1 MPMNLQVNNEPKA
14 NFVAM
19 STPARP
25 AIAIAT
31 CAKAWSP
38 RRLTLAAAQSVLLR
52 SLLTSTMVLL
62 WWATSAAAQDVN
74 VQVATEEPPHYVG
87 VSVIVQLTV
96 DGLEADPQPQC
107 VAESSS
113 PDVRVRL
120 AGISPR
126 IVQRMFQSGTQI
138 RRIQQVTHTIQFRVT
153 ANQPGD
159 YEIGPFVITQGNT
172 EKRVDAITMSFAE
185 VPTTDDMRIQL
196 QLPESAYP
204 DQRVPVT
211 IQWWFAGDTDNVNQL
226 RIDGTMLDEF
236 RFAPDRTPERGGS
249 RLPIETEE
257 GTIALAATAERKT
270 VDGTEFTVV
279 SAQRT
284 LIPNRPGTYE
294 IAPITATIQW
304 VTQWDQRRRS
314 PFGDFGIGGS
324 LLEEAFGGRRR
335 PAKVELFRAEGE
347 PLTFEVKPFP
357 SQGRPESFSGA
368 VGNGFSLD
376 VSADRTV
383 VRVGDPI
390 RLTLHLRGDGN
401 IEGATLPPL
410 SADGGLDPGHFRL
423 PEGDVTGVLQD
434 DQDGKQFVVS
444 VRVLDESINEIPS
457 IAYSWFDA
465 EKERYQTTRSEPIAL
480 RVMPAQVVG
489 ADAVVSSQSAPSPN
503 DTVANDPTAQSARS
517 SGPRSFSLSGAD
529 LAIERDPQRLL
540 TGSTS
545 LLARPS
551 LQVAGYALGSL
562 CLIVALV
569 DRKRRQV
576 DPAIRQ
582 ASAVVR
588 TQRGRIAAAERL
600 PEKQAAKQIA
610 EALRVAHLEIPET
623 DRSAIQPIIAECEAI
638 AYKPG
643 DDADARISP
652 DLLGRALAA
661 IDSLKPSHS
670 TA

>member
-1 MPMNLQVNNEPKA
+1 MNLPVNNEPKIS
-14 NFVAM
+14 FVARL
-19 STPARP
+19 ARVSAFHP
-25 AIAIAT
+25 
-31 CAKAWSP
+31 P
-38 RRLTLAAAQSVLLR
+38 AAAVAAVAQTVPLR
-52 SLLTSTMVLL
+52 PLLTSWMVLL
-62 WWATSAAAQDVN
+62 LLATTAVAQDVS
-74 VQVATEEPPHYVG
+74 VQVATEDPPHYVG

-96 DGLEADPQPQC
+96 DGLEAKPAPQC
-107 VAESSS
+107 VAESTS

-126 IVQRMFQSGTQI
+126 IVQRMFQSGAQI

-153 ANQPGD
+153 ANKPGD
-159 YEIGPFVITQGNT
+159 YEIGPFLITQGST
-172 EKRVDAITMSFAE
+172 EKRVDAITLSFAE
-185 VPTTDDMRIQL
+185 VPTTDDMRIKL
-196 QLPESAYP
+196 QLPDSAYP

-211 IQWWFAGDTDNVNQL
+211 IQWWFAGDTDDVNQL
-226 RIDGTMLDEF
+226 SIDGTMLDGF
-236 RFAPDRTPERGGS
+236 RFAPDRAAQRGES
-249 RLPIETEE
+249 RLPIETDA
-257 GTIALAATAERKT
+257 GPISLAATAERKT
-270 VDGTEFTVV
+270 VDGKEFTVV

-314 PFGDFGIGGS
+314 PMDDFGFGGS
-324 LLEEAFGGRRR
+324 LLEEAFGSRRR
-335 PAKVELFRAEGE
+335 PAKVELFRAAGE

-357 SQGRPESFSGA
+357 SAGRPQSFSGA

-376 VSADRTV
+376 VTADRTV

-410 SADGGLDPGHFRL
+410 SADGGLDPRHFRL

-444 VRVLDESINEIPS
+444 VRVLDQGISEIPS

-465 EKERYQTTRSEPIAL
+465 EQERYQTTRSEPIAL

-489 ADAVVSSQSAPSPN
+489 ADAVVSNQSGNAPG
-503 DTVANDPTAQSARS
+503 DTASNDPAAESSRS
-517 SGPRSFSLSGAD
+517 SGPRSFTLSGAD

-551 LQVAGYALGSL
+551 FQWAGYALGSA

-576 DPAIRQ
+576 DPAVRK

-588 TQRGRIAAAERL
+588 AQRGRIAAAERL
-600 PEKQAAKQIA
+600 PEKEAALQIA
-610 EALRVAHLEIPET
+610 EALRVAHLEFPDT
-623 DRSAIQPIIAECEAI
+623 DRSTIQTIIAQCEAI

-643 DDADARISP
+643 DDADARIAP

-661 IDSLKPSHS
+661 IDTLKPSNG
-670 TA
+670 AA